1 MTCSSSNR
9 CCSTSCDTCRWRY
22 SGRIARRILPHGRRI
37 FTVEIELGQTSF
49 RSWASSARNVIEYR
63 RSQSRWWNELTLT
76 VWLCRDQRARGILAL
91 GSVQEAELCKSFER
105 WPTTLGPVAPENV
118 RAEVY
123 RALHP
128 ARIAIVPSGRR
139 YQSISFSVGPR
150 RSNAP
155 ILKTEREPIRTPI
168 EVAPMPFLF

>member
-22 SGRIARRILPHGRRI
+22 SGRIARSTIPHGRRF
-37 FTVEIELGQTSF
+37 FTVEIALGQIGF

-63 RSQSRWWNELTLT
+63 RSQSRWWADVSLTI
-76 VWLCRDQRARGILAL
+76 WLQQDQRARGIVAL
-91 GSVQEAELCKSFER
+91 GSIQETEFLKSFER

-123 RALHP
+123 RSLHP
-128 ARIAIVPSGRR
+128 ARIAIVPNGRR

-150 RSNAP
+150 RLNAASP
-155 ILKTEREPIRTPI
+155 ATDREPRNVPV
-168 EVAPMPFLF
+168 EVAPLPCIF

>member
-1 MTCSSSNR
+1 VTCLSSNR

-22 SGRIARRILPHGRRI
+22 SGRIARRTLPDGRL
-37 FTVEIELGQTSF
+37 FFKVEIELGKTSF

-63 RSQSRWWNELTLT
+63 RSQSRWWNDVILN
-76 VWLCRDQRARGILAL
+76 VWLCRDQRVRGILAL
-91 GSVQEAELCKSFER
+91 GSVRETEFLKSFER

-123 RALHP
+123 RSLHP
-128 ARIAIVPSGRR
+128 ARIAIVPNGRR

-150 RSNAP
+150 RLSAVSP
-155 ILKTEREPIRTPI
+155 ATDREPRSVPI
-168 EVAPMPFLF
+168 EVAPLPCIF